1 MLGNKQRHDPHP
13 HHTKHG
19 WPPFRCASRVIEV
32 GITCRSGS
40 FPCLAVFALSIHNS
54 HPFHS
59 IRSLHYHPPP
69 ISFVSSRQP
78 FRSTTPS
85 LIYVS
90 QPHLRRSTSNLPSL
104 LASCVT
110 NHPSFCPMPCQT
122 GFAIGAALLVCA
134 FGHRAR
140 PLPSKVRCQIN
151 HSSFSLR
158 SLPTLFLVSFSS
170 LNWAFLFL
178 FHLSPIYRT
187 YYRLPYA
194 FEMSGLPR
202 FIALLFLLLHRLL
215 SLTDTMWTCR
225 RWYCMTDRDTDTL
238 PCE

>member
-1 MLGNKQRHDPHP
+1 MQWLA
-13 HHTKHG
+13 
-19 WPPFRCASRVIEV
+19 PFRSASRVIEV
-32 GITCRSGS
+32 GVTCRSGS
-40 FPCLAVFALSIHNS
+40 FPCLTVFALSIHNS

-59 IRSLHYHPPP
+59 IRSLRYHPPP

-78 FRSTTPS
+78 FGSTNPS

-104 LASCVT
+104 LASCVA
-110 NHPSFCPMPCQT
+110 NHPSFYPMPCRI

-134 FGHRAR
+134 FGRRAR
-140 PLPSKVRCQIN
+140 HLPSKVRCQIN

-170 LNWAFLFL
+170 LNRAFLFL
-178 FHLSPIYRT
+178 FRLSTVYRT

-194 FEMSGLPR
+194 FEMSSLPR
-202 FIALLFLLLHRLL
+202 FIALPFLLPYRLL
-215 SLTDTMWTCR
+215 SLTDTVWTCR
-225 RWYCMTDRDTDTL
+225 RWYRMTDRDTDTL
-238 PCE
+238 P